1 MTTNVIAETFNQFAR
16 SVYHD
21 RSPLYE
27 RLALRVAEDPE
38 LLALAAH
45 ARKGTALPNLF
56 FGAVHLL
63 LLKGTQH
70 PVSAFY
76 PSLTTTPARLDYS
89 YPYFR
94 SFALEHQ
101 EEIRKII
108 SIRLVQTN
116 EVGRCSVLVPA
127 FEIIARQTH
136 GRPLFLVEVGA
147 SAGLTLL
154 WDHYGYNYGAGL
166 RCGDP
171 TSPVQIE
178 CSLHGDKRPP
188 LPVKFPRIAF
198 RVGVDLNPI
207 NLEDPESVLWLRALV
222 WPEHQKRV
230 KQLQSAIELVRKN
243 PPKLISG
250 DALEQ
255 LPHILATVPEDQ
267 VLCVYHSFVASF
279 LSQEAREKL
288 RSLIAEHARIRPLFL
303 ISLEWY
309 SEMKQPDLE
318 LVTFGEGQGRS
329 RLLAHFNSHGEWL
342 EWLEASSEH

>member
-1 MTTNVIAETFNQFAR
+1 MSTVAETFNQFAR

-38 LLALAAH
+38 ILAIAAY

-63 LLKGTQH
+63 LLKGVKH
-70 PVSAFY
+70 PLSAFY
-76 PSLTTTPARLDYS
+76 LSLTTTPARLDYS

-108 SIRLVQTN
+108 STRLVQTN
-116 EVGRCSVLVPA
+116 DVGRCAVLVPA
-127 FEIIARQTH
+127 FEIITRQTK
-136 GRPLFLVEVGA
+136 GRSLSLVEAGA

-166 RCGDP
+166 RCGDLA
-171 TSPVQIE
+171 SRVQIE

-207 NLEDPESVLWLRALV
+207 NLNDAESVLWLRALV
-222 WPEHQKRV
+222 WPEHQKRSKMLQTAV
-230 KQLQSAIELVRKN
+230 QLARQQRPRVVQ
-243 PPKLISG
+243 G
-250 DALEQ
+250 DAREL
-255 LPHILATVPEDQ
+255 LPDMLDRVREEEI
-267 VLCVYHSFVASF
+267 LCVVHSFVLSF
-279 LSQEAREKL
+279 LSQETRDQLSEIVARAAK
-288 RSLIAEHARIRPLFL
+288 RRPVFL
-303 ISLEWY
+303 VSMEWY
-309 SEMKQPDLE
+309 EPWERAQLWLTRYD
-318 LVTFGEGQGRS
+318 GGRENS
-329 RLLAHFNSHGEWL
+329 TTLAYCGSHGEWL
-342 EWLEASSEH
+342 EWLGKVAP